1 MYVIQLLIFR
11 YANFLGAFMR
21 MNIYILTSIN
31 VVCNIRAQSILAS
44 TVSRNSLILMRAL
57 PHLLIFLWI
66 P

>member
-1 MYVIQLLIFR
+1 MYFIQLLIFT
-11 YANFLGAFMR
+11 YANFLGAFMQ
-21 MNIYILTSIN
+21 MDIYILTSIY
-31 VVCNIRAQSILAS
+31 IRAQSILAS

>member
-1 MYVIQLLIFR
+1 MYIIQLLILT
-11 YANFLGAFMR
+11 YANFLGAFMQ

-31 VVCNIRAQSILAS
+31 VVCYIRAQSILAS